1 MSNEDAP
8 RSPQGGEPTRA
19 FPPHGSENTTP
30 GASSSPEAA
39 SAPGTGN
46 TPDITGAPDITSAP
60 TQAFSTPTSPS
71 GDYPT
76 QAYAAHSGAYP
87 GPGQYGGGQGSQ
99 PGQYGAPSYPGG
111 PGTYPQQGNYPGQ
124 APQYGSGP
132 AGQYGGPGY
141 PGGQY
146 GAGQGGQYGAPGY
159 PGAPGGPGGPGG
171 PGNQYP
177 GAGGPNGPRGGY
189 PAGYGQQPK
198 QSKTGLFVGIGV
210 GVVALIA
217 LVVGLIFF
225 LNRDKASDD
234 VQPDPSSA
242 PSISA
247 PATPDG
253 TAAPETSKAPIFDS
267 PTTPAPAPS
276 GNSGDSAGKD
286 GEDGLTYTY
295 PPEKIGALFD
305 SFLKAPTFTE
315 AFGKPERDD
324 AGACIGNAA
333 QGKLSDQ
340 FIDVLERASK
350 GDITAGS
357 EIEDPKFMND
367 LLNFILIM
375 DSCGVNITMQ

>member
-1 MSNEDAP
+1 MSEEDAT

-30 GASSSPEAA
+30 SSP
-39 SAPGTGN
+39 SA
-46 TPDITGAPDITSAP
+46 
-60 TQAFSTPTSPS
+60 
-71 GDYPT
+71 DYPT
-76 QAYAAHSGAYP
+76 QAYAANPGTYP
-87 GPGQYGGGQGSQ
+87 GPDHYGAAQGNQPGLYGAGQGNQHGSAGYPGVQAGPGSQ
-99 PGQYGAPSYPGG
+99 YPGQAG
-111 PGTYPQQGNYPGQ
+111 YPQQGNYPGQ
-124 APQYGSGP
+124 APQYGSGQ

-146 GAGQGGQYGAPGY
+146 GAGQGGQYGAGQGGQY
-159 PGAPGGPGGPGG
+159 GAPGYPGG

-177 GAGGPNGPRGGY
+177 GGGPNGPNGPRGAY

-210 GVVALIA
+210 GIVALIA

-234 VQPDPSSA
+234 AQPDPSSV

-253 TAAPETSKAPIFDS
+253 TAAPETSKAPILDS
-267 PTTPAPAPS
+267 PTAPAPAPS

-286 GEDGLTYTY
+286 GKDGLTYTY

-305 SFLKAPTFTE
+305 TFLKDPTFTE

-350 GDITAGS
+350 GDITAGN

>member
-1 MSNEDAP
+1 MSEEDAT

-19 FPPHGSENTTP
+19 FPPHSSENTTP
-30 GASSSPEAA
+30 A
-39 SAPGTGN
+39 
-46 TPDITGAPDITSAP
+46 
-60 TQAFSTPTSPS
+60 SPS
-71 GDYPT
+71 ADYPT
-76 QAYAAHSGAYP
+76 QAYAANPGTYP
-87 GPGQYGGGQGSQ
+87 GPGLYGAGQGNQHGSAGYPGAQAGPGSQ
-99 PGQYGAPSYPGG
+99 YPGQAG
-111 PGTYPQQGNYPGQ
+111 YPQQGNYPGQ
-124 APQYGSGP
+124 APQYGSGQ

-146 GAGQGGQYGAPGY
+146 GPGQGGQYGAPGY
-159 PGAPGGPGGPGG
+159 PSG

-177 GAGGPNGPRGGY
+177 GGGPNGPNGPRGAY
-189 PAGYGQQPK
+189 PAGYGQQPQQPK

-210 GVVALIA
+210 GIVALIA

-234 VQPDPSSA
+234 AQPDPSSV

-253 TAAPETSKAPIFDS
+253 TAAPETNKAPILDS
-267 PTTPAPAPS
+267 PTMPAPAPS

-286 GEDGLTYTY
+286 GLTYTY

-305 SFLKAPTFTE
+305 TFLKDPTFTE

-350 GDITAGS
+350 GDITAGN